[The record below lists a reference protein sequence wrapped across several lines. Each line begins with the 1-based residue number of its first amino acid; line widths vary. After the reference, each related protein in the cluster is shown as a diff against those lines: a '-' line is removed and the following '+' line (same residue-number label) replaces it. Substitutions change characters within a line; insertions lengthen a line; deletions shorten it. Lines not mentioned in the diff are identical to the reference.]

1 MPNLPTELRPLEE
14 LRERHSSKWRRFNRD
29 VLPMHVAEMDYE
41 IAPGIKSLLIDF
53 VTRSDVGYLGP
64 IPEVGE
70 AFAGFAKRHWDWEVA
85 PSDTRIATDVGVGSV
100 EILRAVAKPGDKVLV
115 NSPVYSAFYKWIE
128 EVGLVA
134 VDAPLIREKVGGA
147 TTGAGSDEPD
157 SFAKPVTLWR
167 LDVDAIEQAFKSG
180 VKLFLMCN
188 PHNPVGRMHTA
199 AELRQVAHLADK
211 YGVLVISDEIHAPM
225 AFPGETFT
233 PYLSVSDEAKRTGV
247 TVTAASKTF
256 NLAGLKASI
265 IVTQS
270 DEVREKLAKL
280 PEALHWRSSLLGAF
294 AMVEAFE
301 NGDAWLKGT
310 MMTLTDSR
318 RLLAAEIAEKLP
330 TVDFHLP
337 ENGYLA
343 WLDLTSLNLGENPA
357 ALLLAK
363 EKVSFVPGADHGKD
377 YDQFVRINFACRPA
391 SIRAAIDKIANQ
403 AAKAAKK

>member
-14 LRERHSSKWRRFNRD
+14 LRERHSSKWRRYNRD

-41 IAPGIKSLLIDF
+41 IAPGIKSLIIDF
-53 VTRSDVGYLGP
+53 VTRSDLGYLGP

-70 AFAGFAKRHWDWEVA
+70 AFAGFAKRHWNWVVA
-85 PSDTRIATDVGVGSV
+85 PTDVRIATDVGVGAV
-100 EILRAVAKPGDKVLV
+100 EILRAAGNPGDRVVV
-115 NSPVYSAFYKWIE
+115 NSPVYHAFYDWIK
-128 EVGLVA
+128 EVGMQFS
-134 VDAPLIREKVGGA
+134 DAPLIREKVGGSTA
-147 TTGAGSDEPD
+147 EEPD
-157 SFAKPVTLWR
+157 SFEKPVTLWR
-167 LDVDAIEQAFKSG
+167 LDIDAIEAAFKSG
-180 VKLFLMCN
+180 AKFFLLCN

-199 AELRQVAHLADK
+199 NELLQVASLAAK

-225 AFPGETFT
+225 AYPGETFT
-233 PYLSVSDEAKRTGV
+233 PYLSVSEEAKQTGV
-247 TVTAASKTF
+247 TITAASKTF

-270 DEVREKLAKL
+270 DDVRARLEAM
-280 PEALHWRSSLLGAF
+280 PEAMHWRSSLLGAF
-294 AMVEAFE
+294 AMAEAFE

-310 MMTLTDSR
+310 MMTLADSR
-318 RLLAAEIAEKLP
+318 RLLASEIAEKLP

-343 WLDLTSLNLGENPA
+343 WLDLSSLNLGAKPA

-363 EKVSFVPGADHGKD
+363 EKVSFVPGDENGEAYG
-377 YDQFVRINFACRPA
+377 QFVRINFACRPA

-403 AAKAAKK
+403 AVKAARK